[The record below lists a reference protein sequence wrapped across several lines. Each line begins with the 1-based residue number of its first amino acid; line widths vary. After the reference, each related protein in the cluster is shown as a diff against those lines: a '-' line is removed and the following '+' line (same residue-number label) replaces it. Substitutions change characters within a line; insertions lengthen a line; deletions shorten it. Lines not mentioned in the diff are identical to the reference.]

1 MFRIDAT
8 LSHCALPSS
17 LELLRQLALYV
28 AERETLKLASQ
39 VFEDW
44 QIDLNPKNRYAK
56 SGSRKEVSPQVRSVN
71 GDHEEVISSVITSKA
86 AMREQVKT
94 GHRKPSGTKFF
105 YPAAG
110 SAGKSVFVRQLRGPH
125 FSRCPWWR
133 RRSSMALTAAAS
145 PSNLPQ
151 SSTGRLEVTSVLA
164 RS

>member
-1 MFRIDAT
+1 MLTKSRFFYFVVF
-8 LSHCALPSS
+8 LSMLAFGAALKGGGNPSIP
-17 LELLRQLALYV
+17 AGAKVYV
-28 AERETLKLASQ
+28 APMGGFET
-39 VFEDW
+39 
-44 QIDLNPKNRYAK
+44 
-56 SGSRKEVSPQVRSVN
+56 
-71 GDHEEVISSVITSKA
+71 SVITSKA
-86 AMREQVKT
+86 AMHDRVKT
-94 GHRKPSGTKFF
+94 GHVGPSGTNLF

-125 FSRCPWWR
+125 FSRCPWCR